1 MILILIIILIRLIK
15 VIIIIIIIMIKVR
28 ISRIQ
33 WLTVLCERFHM
44 HNDLAKCF
52 AICEKVYPIVVLAYY
67 SRL

>member
-15 VIIIIIIIMIKVR
+15 VIIIIIIMIKVR

-33 WLTVLCERFHM
+33 WFTVLCERFHM